1 MDLFLYDSLLSI
13 DVLKL
18 LLRSC
23 VALGK
28 VSPILKGW
36 STWSLFE
43 CLQRRSHD
51 GVPSDQASATSD
63 LDIISPR
70 TMATSN
76 LSEEGG
82 VPGGESRNP

>member
-1 MDLFLYDSLLSI
+1 MTVSQSRTVSSAEPDTSHTTSL
-13 DVLKL
+13 
-18 LLRSC
+18 
-23 VALGK
+23 
-28 VSPILKGW
+28 
-36 STWSLFE
+36 
-43 CLQRRSHD
+43 
-51 GVPSDQASATSD
+51 PSDQASATSD